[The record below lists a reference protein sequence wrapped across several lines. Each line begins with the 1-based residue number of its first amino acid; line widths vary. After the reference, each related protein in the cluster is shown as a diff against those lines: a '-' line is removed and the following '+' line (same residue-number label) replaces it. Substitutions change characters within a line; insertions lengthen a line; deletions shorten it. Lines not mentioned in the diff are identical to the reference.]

1 MIKKM
6 SKCLI
11 IALVP
16 ILILSGCTSSSA
28 SSKNVF
34 QGNVEAEDIDINSK
48 IPGKIIEIKVDEGE
62 RVEEGQ
68 IIAVIDAKDI
78 VAKREGLI
86 ALSKAAE
93 AGVNA
98 AKAQHEAVKGQ
109 LSAVEATLEKAK
121 KGARNQDINKA
132 QANYDIMKKTYVR
145 VKALYENGAAS
156 EAQLDE
162 ITTKLDV
169 AEQTLDMAKEGA
181 RNEDIEAAKGQVAAV
196 KGTLAAAESNVIAS
210 EEKYRQALA
219 GIDEVS
225 TYIEDASIKAPIDGI
240 LTMLNSNVGE
250 MVSTGMNIATVTDFS
265 DVWINLN
272 VDETEISKFKEGNE
286 LKVTLLAYEGKEFK
300 GTVVRIN
307 KNPDFAVKK
316 ASNEN
321 GEFDLV
327 SYGVKVKL
335 DNSEELFRPGMTGLV
350 EIQE

>member
-6 SKCLI
+6 SKYLI
-11 IALVP
+11 IALLP
-16 ILILSGCTSSSA
+16 ILILSGCTSSNA
-28 SSKNVF
+28 NSKNVF
-34 QGNVEAEDIDINSK
+34 QGNVEAEDTDINSK
-48 IPGKIIEIKVDEGE
+48 IPGKLIEIKVEEGE
-62 RVEEGQ
+62 KVEEGQ
-68 IIAVIDAKDI
+68 VIAVIDAKDLN
-78 VAKREGLI
+78 AKKEGLV

-98 AKAQHEAVKGQ
+98 AKAQYEAVEGQ
-109 LSAVEATLEKAK
+109 LAAAEATLEKAQ

-132 QANYDIMKKTYVR
+132 QANYDIMKKTYDR

-162 ITTKLDV
+162 ITTKLEV

-181 RNEDIEAAKGQVAAV
+181 RNEDIQAAKGQVAAV

-210 EEKYRQALA
+210 EEKYRQAIA
-219 GIDEVS
+219 GIDEVD
-225 TYIEDASIKAPIDGI
+225 TYIDDATIKSPINGI
-240 LTMLNSNVGE
+240 LTMLNSSVGE
-250 MVSTGMNIATVTDFS
+250 MVSTGMNIATVTDFNN
-265 DVWINLN
+265 VWIELN

-286 LKVTLLAYEGKEFK
+286 VKVTFLAYEGEEFT
-300 GTVVRIN
+300 GEIVRIN

-350 EIQE
+350 EINE